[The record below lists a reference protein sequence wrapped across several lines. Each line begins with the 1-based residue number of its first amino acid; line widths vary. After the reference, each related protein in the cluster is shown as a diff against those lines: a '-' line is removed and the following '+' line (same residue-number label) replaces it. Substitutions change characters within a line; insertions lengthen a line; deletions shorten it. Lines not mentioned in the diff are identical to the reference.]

1 MKKLFLILCM
11 CVILPV
17 SAHAEEA
24 LKIGILD
31 LQKVLNECDAGKK
44 AKTDLEALIKSK
56 ESSIEEKGKNIET
69 LKSELK
75 NQASVLSPEAKK
87 NKEDELERLLRDY
100 QRIVQDSQAEVKK
113 KEGELT
119 EAIIKGVH
127 ELVDDIGKKEGYTVI
142 IEKSL
147 ALYANTD
154 LDITD
159 DVIKR
164 YNKSKK

>member
-1 MKKLFLILCM
+1 MKKLFLILCI
-11 CVILPV
+11 CFILPV
-17 SAHAEEA
+17 SAQAEEA
-24 LKIGILD
+24 IKIGILD

-56 ESSIEEKGKNIET
+56 ESAIEKKGVEIEK
-69 LKSELK
+69 LKSELQK
-75 NQASVLSPEAKK
+75 QVSVLSAEARKS
-87 NKEDELERLLRDY
+87 KEDELEKLLRDY

-127 ELVDDIGKKEGYTVI
+127 DLVDEMGKKEGYTVI
-142 IEKSL
+142 IEKTLS
-147 ALYANTD
+147 LYANED

>member
-1 MKKLFLILCM
+1 M
-11 CVILPV
+11 CFILPV
-17 SAHAEEA
+17 SAQAEEA
-24 LKIGILD
+24 IKIGILD
-31 LQKVLNECDAGKK
+31 LQKVLNECEAGKK

-56 ESSIEEKGKNIET
+56 ESVIEEKGMEIEK
-69 LKSELK
+69 LKSELQK
-75 NQASVLSPEAKK
+75 QVSVLSAEARKS
-87 NKEDELERLLRDY
+87 KEDELERLVRDY
-100 QRIVQDSQAEVKK
+100 QRTVQDSQAEVKK

-119 EAIIKGVH
+119 EAIIRGVH

-147 ALYANTD
+147 ALYINKD

-159 DVIKR
+159 SVIKR

>member
-1 MKKLFLILCM
+1 MKKIFLLLCI

-17 SAHAEEA
+17 SAQAEEA

-56 ESSIEEKGKNIET
+56 ESAIEEKGLEIEK
-69 LKSELK
+69 LKSELQK
-75 NQASVLSPEAKK
+75 QASVLSSEAKK
-87 NKEDELERLLRDY
+87 SKEAELEKLLRDY
-100 QRIVQDSQAEVKK
+100 QRTVQDSQEELKR

-147 ALYANTD
+147 ALYINED

-159 DVIKR
+159 TVIKR
-164 YNKSKK
+164 HNKSKK

>member
-11 CVILPV
+11 CIILPV
-17 SAHAEEA
+17 SAQAEEA

-31 LQKVLNECDAGKK
+31 LQRVLNECDEGTK

-56 ESSIEEKGKNIET
+56 ESEIEGKGVKIEK
-69 LKSELK
+69 LKSELQK
-75 NQASVLSPEAKK
+75 QASVLSSEAKK
-87 NKEDELERLLRDY
+87 TKEEELEKLLRDY

-113 KEGELT
+113 KEAELT
-119 EAIIKGVH
+119 EAIIRGVH
-127 ELVDDIGKKEGYTVI
+127 DLVDNMGKKEGYTVI
-142 IEKSL
+142 IEKTLS
-147 ALYANTD
+147 LYANED